1 MKKLTALLT
10 AAILAATCTT
20 GCGKLS
26 KPKLDSWQIEL
37 LEAEGLSTEYSELTA
52 EQKHFIDRVGE
63 MINYLN
69 KKYDAEF
76 VYYDYEP
83 PELLNSEKLY
93 AYPKSTGIGNGK
105 YLVTV
110 KARNGGFED
119 DFHDFSVA
127 KLAEDMVNEFLLTQ
141 FKEGEFKLIH
151 QTYACD
157 IKMSE
162 IENGDFKWEYGG
174 FWGLFIDEKVCDM
187 EHVEEFAVKYA
198 KWLYEHHISGD
209 NRIQIL
215 RQFPTDEKVWS
226 HFSDLYSNKNNECAG
241 YYSFSFDSSRKG
253 VHMAICIY
261 NQEDP
266 KPYRN
271 ISDYTLKEFFSK
283 YD

>member
-1 MKKLTALLT
+1 MKKIIALLT

-26 KPKLDSWQIEL
+26 KPKLDSWQVEL
-37 LEAEGLSTEYSELTA
+37 LEAEGLPTEYSELTA

-69 KKYDAEF
+69 QKYDAEF

-141 FKEGEFKLIH
+141 FKENEFKLFHRTNSCEIR
-151 QTYACD
+151 
-157 IKMSE
+157 MSE
-162 IENGDFKWEYGG
+162 IDNGNFKWKYGG
-174 FWGLFIDEKVCDM
+174 SIVLFLKESACNMDNIEK
-187 EHVEEFAVKYA
+187 FAVSYA
-198 KWLYEHHISGD
+198 KFLYEHQLSGN
-209 NRIQIL
+209 NRINIL
-215 RQFPTDEKVWS
+215 KTIPDS
-226 HFSDLYSNKNNECAG
+226 SNVSWGNAHEW
-241 YYSFSFDSSRKG
+241 YYDKQNYIGFYGFHFDSMKKNIFTNSTNF
-253 VHMAICIY
+253 Y
-261 NQEDP
+261 NHFDTDQKYSIEE
-266 KPYRN
+266 Y
-271 ISDYTLKEFFSK
+271 FSK
-283 YD
+283 FN